1 MVKQELRKVTL
12 AAVLTALSIVLD
24 IAFKQ
29 LVPANQSFGFPFYA
43 IPLVIGSIVLG
54 PIYGGTMGFISD
66 GVGFFA
72 SGSNFAYD
80 FMFALQAISW
90 GVLPYLIAKRKSSWV
105 RIGVAVLVTHMIA
118 TTLSTTANFISSY
131 MYNGGNI
138 DGALTYA
145 FMNVPLRLLMMPVNI
160 IIITYITYTVN
171 VRLEP
176 LYIEFFSE
184 SRPKQIENK
193 NGY

>member
-1 MVKQELRKVTL
+1 MVKQELRKITL

-54 PIYGGTMGFISD
+54 PIYGGVMGFISD
-66 GVGFFA
+66 AIGFFA

-80 FMFALQAISW
+80 IMFALQAISW
-90 GVLPYLIAKRKSSWV
+90 GVIPYLIARRKSSWV
-105 RIGVAVLVTHMIA
+105 RIGIAVLITHMIA
-118 TTLSTTANFISSY
+118 TSFSTLANFISSY
-131 MYNGGNI
+131 MYNGGDV
-138 DGALTYA
+138 DGALAYA

-160 IIITYITYTVN
+160 IIISYITYTVN
-171 VRLEP
+171 ARLEP
-176 LYIEFFSE
+176 LYIAFFSE
-184 SRPKQIENK
+184 PKHKNVVNK